1 MHVPG
6 PTCQTDEY
14 IGAPTSKQLIM
25 QLIHLAKMQS
35 SILAGVRVVDWT
47 TMAAGPGAT
56 AMLSELGAN
65 VDKIEAPQGDPWR
78 SVGVERERGVSCV
91 FEFDNRGKR
100 SVVLD
105 LSTAAG
111 QLALKMLLRRADV
124 FVTNVRPESA
134 RRLGLAIVG
143 TALAGLVL
151 ITIFWL
157 EQHLGLAS
165 PTRAPPGINIQ
176 LQNEIGG
183 WLALGGHTCALISGT
198 LAAILGSTW
207 D

>member
-1 MHVPG
+1 MRSFISG
-6 PTCQTDEY
+6 LG
-14 IGAPTSKQLIM
+14 GAGGAVAFAAFFLPWL
-25 QLIHLAKMQS
+25 
-35 SILAGVRVVDWT
+35 SISCDDLPVVDVSAFERASGDISGHDT
-47 TMAAGPGAT
+47 SDVEANHVDLGPQPKYWS
-56 AMLSELGAN
+56 L
-65 VDKIEAPQGDPWR
+65 
-78 SVGVERERGVSCV
+78 
-91 FEFDNRGKR
+91 
-100 SVVLD
+100 
-105 LSTAAG
+105 
-111 QLALKMLLRRADV
+111 LALPFALITLTGALALA
-124 FVTNVRPESA
+124 PAASA